1 MKKVE
6 RLGVFGGTFDPP
18 HIGHLALAER
28 ARDRLQL
35 DRVLFVP
42 AGQPPHKTRAGMSSG
57 QDRLA
62 MTRLAV
68 RGARAFRV
76 STMELRAKGP
86 SFTARTV
93 RALAQP
99 GRRIFLLIGGDSLDD
114 FRTWRDYEDILA
126 RVTLAVADRPGAGRA
141 AARAWARRRRVSWI
155 GNPPLD
161 VSSTMIRALAREGR
175 SLRYLVPDAVARY
188 IERRALYRSGR

>member
-1 MKKVE
+1 MRKVE

-28 ARDRLQL
+28 ARDRLRL
-35 DRVLFVP
+35 DRVLFIP
-42 AGQPPHKTRAGMSSG
+42 AGQPPHKRRAGMSSA

-68 RGARAFRV
+68 RGATAFRV
-76 STMELRAKGP
+76 STMELRAGGP

-93 RALAQP
+93 RALARP

-141 AARAWARRRRVSWI
+141 ASRAWARQRRVSWI
-155 GNPPLD
+155 GNPPLE
-161 VSSTMIRALAREGR
+161 VSSTMIRALARELR
-175 SLRYLVPDAVARY
+175 SMRYLVPDAVARY
-188 IERRALYRSGR
+188 IERRALYRSRR

>member
-28 ARDRLQL
+28 ARDRLRL

-42 AGQPPHKTRAGMSSG
+42 AGQPPHKHRAGMSSAA
-57 QDRLA
+57 DRLA

-68 RGARAFRV
+68 RGAPAFRV
-76 STMELRAKGP
+76 STMELRADGP

-93 RALAQP
+93 RTLERP
-99 GRRIFLLIGGDSLDD
+99 GRQLFLLVGADSLDD

-126 RVTLAVADRPGAGRA
+126 RVTLTVADRPGAGFPA
-141 AARAWARRRRVSWI
+141 SRAWARRRRVAWI

-161 VSSTMIRALAREGR
+161 VSSTMIRTLARRGR
-175 SLRYLVPDAVARY
+175 SIRYLVPDAVARY
-188 IERRALYRSGR
+188 IERRALYRSRR

>member
-28 ARDRLQL
+28 ARDRLRL

-42 AGQPPHKTRAGMSSG
+42 AGQPPHKTRAGMSSA

-68 RGARAFRV
+68 RGAPAFRV
-76 STMELRAKGP
+76 STMELRAEGP

-93 RALAQP
+93 RALARP

-114 FRTWRDYEDILA
+114 FRTWRDYEDILV
-126 RVTLAVADRPGAGRA
+126 RVTLAVAERPGAGVA
-141 AARAWARRRRVSWI
+141 PARAWARRRRVSWI

-161 VSSTMIRALAREGR
+161 VSSTMIRALARERR
-175 SLRYLVPDAVARY
+175 SMRYLVPDAVARY